1 MLVGLNTARDGN
13 NDGSD
18 SSRAAKNGESSTL
31 LSSLLIAMG
40 LLTQAKHGSWRF
52 LVRRARSLGLGL
64 GLRLVLPFRGEAEF
78 WCRRSCAA
86 SAVSR
91 LPATLA
97 LRSDTKRRRVSSG
110 DDGGQSDVLSFI
122 GAGLLGFLSEIS
134 EGISFTLNNDTAPC
148 RISAFRMRTCT
159 CCRWIENAR
168 KTAASQ
174 LPLVKR
180 HVMLAVIL

>member
-1 MLVGLNTARDGN
+1 MPLPWPLGEDVVLVGLNTARDGN

-18 SSRAAKNGESSTL
+18 SSRAAKNESSTL

-52 LVRRARSLGLGL
+52 LMRRARSLGLGL
-64 GLRLVLPFRGEAEF
+64 GMRLVLPFRGEAEF
-78 WCRRSCAA
+78 WCRRSSAA

-110 DDGGQSDVLSFI
+110 DARGQSDVLSFI
-122 GAGLLGFLSEIS
+122 
-134 EGISFTLNNDTAPC
+134 
-148 RISAFRMRTCT
+148 M
-159 CCRWIENAR
+159 
-168 KTAASQ
+168 
-174 LPLVKR
+174 LVFG
-180 HVMLAVIL
+180 VLI